1 MNTLFTT
8 ENKRTLVYI
17 LIAYTFS
24 VALRMVW
31 VYQFADAQSMKF
43 AGEFMINTN
52 DGYFWAEGARDIING
67 ISQPNDLSP
76 VTQAASQLTAFFSRI
91 LPFTFESIIFYM
103 SALLSSLVV
112 VPIILIAKRVHNLE
126 MGLIAA
132 LLGSIAWSYYNRT
145 MVGYFDTD
153 MLNIVL
159 PLFLLWSVIWAVD
172 TKEDIYLLITA
183 FDILLYRWWYP
194 QSYALESSFWL
205 LLLLWTL
212 LFERKSIYN
221 YKLLS
226 IMLVA
231 MLNIDGSWR
240 FGAIFALFYIFSQKK
255 SEKYI
260 YHILLLSIGA
270 YFITGGFDP
279 IWDKLKA
286 YVFTTTVAK
295 DEGGLGLHYFTVM
308 QTVREAGH
316 ISFETFANRISGHI
330 VTFMLSLAGYLWL
343 LYRYKIMLFTLPM
356 LALGFLA
363 LTGGLRFTIYAVPV
377 LAFGMA
383 FLISEISHRLTNS
396 KALRYLFMSL
406 ATLAV
411 LYPNYKHIEAY
422 SVPTV
427 FNAAEVEVLNKLKDI
442 AQREDYVVAWWD
454 YGYPI
459 RYYSDV
465 KTLTDGGKHSGAVN
479 YPVSYI
485 LTRPQLQAARM
496 ARLDVEFTEKSFQPL
511 QKGKKRFSNIEE
523 MVKAYGLKDP
533 QQFLKALGQNIEM
546 PKKSRDVYIYLPL
559 RMMDIFP
566 TVAIFSHI
574 DLKTGKRLQQPFFY
588 KSTNFRQKGKDIL
601 LGDGVRLD
609 KEKGVVHI
617 GKQELPVKRFVKTMY
632 DEKMQLHTEIS
643 NIHKNGLS
651 VIFLS
656 SYRIFLVVDES
667 AYNSLYVQLFV
678 LQNFDKKLFTP
689 VILTPYAKV
698 YRLNI

>member
-1 MNTLFTT
+1 M
-8 ENKRTLVYI
+8 YI